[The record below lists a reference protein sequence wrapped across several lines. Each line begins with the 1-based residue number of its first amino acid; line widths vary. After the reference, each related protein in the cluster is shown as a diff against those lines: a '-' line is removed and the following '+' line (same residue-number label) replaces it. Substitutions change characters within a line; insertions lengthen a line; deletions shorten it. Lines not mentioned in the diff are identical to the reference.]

1 MKTHYTGNEDEGPT
15 RLNSV
20 KNKPQSMTQ
29 ENYNDMLGKEQ
40 AAEDLFNLDRNLP
53 NLSEVN
59 ETIVQEELDDEEAAN
74 DERQQV
80 DLLDQGHNPL
90 RDKN

>member
-1 MKTHYTGNEDEGPT
+1 
-15 RLNSV
+15 
-20 KNKPQSMTQ
+20 MTQ